1 VGVLGAVITLLCA
14 TGAAAAGSDSE
25 TSAPVLV
32 VGVASPPPGGL
43 DPTKNPPGG
52 SVAAFAYEPLI
63 RWLPDGSLGPGLAT
77 SWRYINGT
85 GKEGSLR
92 TNQDFELT
100 LRHDA
105 RFSDGAQVTARAVK
119 AWLAYFAGADPVVG
133 SAVGPIESIETVGR
147 WKLRIHLE
155 RPNPVLPRA
164 LATGN
169 QWGSVAGPRAL
180 ENPSILATETDGA
193 GPYMLDP
200 SQSVNGRTYTLLPN
214 PYYYHHAAI
223 RFSKVVVRVI
233 PSPAS
238 MLEAM
243 TTGQVDVAQGT
254 TSTADAA
261 AAFAGIDVLYAS
273 QAVGGLWFLDRS
285 GTLSPPIADVRVRRA
300 LNYAID
306 RRAITE
312 SLIGRYGEPTSE
324 VITTDGSIQSS
335 RTITSTTRRGRGLF
349 WPRLAIRAVSR

>member
-1 VGVLGAVITLLCA
+1 LRLHGVI
-14 TGAAAAGSDSE
+14 S
-25 TSAPVLV
+25 
-32 VGVASPPPGGL
+32 
-43 DPTKNPPGG
+43 
-52 SVAAFAYEPLI
+52 
-63 RWLPDGSLGPGLAT
+63 
-77 SWRYINGT
+77 
-85 GKEGSLR
+85 
-92 TNQDFELT
+92 
-100 LRHDA
+100 
-105 RFSDGAQVTARAVK
+105 TA
-119 AWLAYFAGADPVVG
+119 L
-133 SAVGPIESIETVGR
+133 
-147 WKLRIHLE
+147 
-155 RPNPVLPRA
+155 
-164 LATGN
+164 
-169 QWGSVAGPRAL
+169 
-180 ENPSILATETDGA
+180 
-193 GPYMLDP
+193 
-200 SQSVNGRTYTLLPN
+200 
-214 PYYYHHAAI
+214 YYYHHAAI

-324 VITTDGSIQSS
+324 VITTDGFDPEFQDYYEYDPA
-335 RTITSTTRRGRGLF
+335 RARAL
-349 WPRLAIRAVSR
+349 LAEAAIRAVSR